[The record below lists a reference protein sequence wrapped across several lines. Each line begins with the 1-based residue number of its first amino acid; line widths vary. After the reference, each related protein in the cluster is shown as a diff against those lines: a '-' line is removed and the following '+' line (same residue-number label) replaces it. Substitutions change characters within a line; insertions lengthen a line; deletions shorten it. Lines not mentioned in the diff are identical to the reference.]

1 MADDVEDEEAED
13 DGEEDVVAGAELHK
27 GRV

>member
-13 DGEEDVVAGAELHK
+13 DGEENVVAGTEVHK